1 MRLRERNL
9 YDTSSASPVNLEAEV
24 VAVGHG
30 DPITG
35 GAAERLRSLV

>member
-1 MRLRERNL
+1 MV
-9 YDTSSASPVNLEAEV
+9 DLEAEV

-30 DPITG
+30 DSIIG

>member
-1 MRLRERNL
+1 MVE
-9 YDTSSASPVNLEAEV
+9 LEAEV

-35 GAAERLRSLV
+35 GAAGRLRSLV

>member
-1 MRLRERNL
+1 MA
-9 YDTSSASPVNLEAEV
+9 DLEAEV

-35 GAAERLRSLV
+35 GATERLRSLV